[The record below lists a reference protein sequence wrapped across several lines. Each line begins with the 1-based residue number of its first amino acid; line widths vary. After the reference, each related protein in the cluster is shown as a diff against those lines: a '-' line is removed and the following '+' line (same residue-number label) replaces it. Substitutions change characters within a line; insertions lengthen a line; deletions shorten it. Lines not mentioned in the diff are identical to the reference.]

1 MKFST
6 AIEFMKN
13 GYFVADEGMRK
24 MDAAIGFVEVPG
36 IDDSVL
42 VIRDVS
48 GMETFALDSSII
60 FGNKEWYVAIED
72 EFESTY
78 NYYVMDDSSRA
89 INFDMFDEALGREAC
104 DCGGKCN
111 CTTSEKKK
119 EDEGNTKEK
128 LLELQKN
135 FLLKTT
141 QLVYESDLTKK
152 MELYNELADIAT
164 EIQELEK
171 EVR

>member
-1 MKFST
+1 M
-6 AIEFMKN
+6 I
-13 GYFVADEGMRK
+13 
-24 MDAAIGFVEVPG
+24 VEANV
-36 IDDSVL
+36 IVL
-42 VIRDVS
+42 
-48 GMETFALDSSII
+48 L
-60 FGNKEWYVAIED
+60 
-72 EFESTY
+72 
-78 NYYVMDDSSRA
+78 
-89 INFDMFDEALGREAC
+89 L
-104 DCGGKCN
+104 
-111 CTTSEKKK
+111 K